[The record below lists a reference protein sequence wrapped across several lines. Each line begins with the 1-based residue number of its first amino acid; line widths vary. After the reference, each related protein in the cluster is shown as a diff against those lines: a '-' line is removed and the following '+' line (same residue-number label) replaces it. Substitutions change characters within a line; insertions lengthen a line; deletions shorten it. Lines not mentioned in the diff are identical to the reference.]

1 MVLVE
6 FVDRSAD
13 GLAFG
18 VLVYRH
24 WPLTRPCLPYHVQ
37 FSWQPG
43 TRVSRRRKRKQGS
56 HADGRGFPS
65 ER

>member
-18 VLVYRH
+18 VLVSGMAAHASLAALSRAIF
-24 WPLTRPCLPYHVQ
+24 LAT
-37 FSWQPG
+37 G
-43 TRVSRRRKRKQGS
+43 TRVPRRRKRKQGS
-56 HADGRGFPS
+56 HAYGRGFPS